1 MVASAPS
8 VIKSA
13 ANGHLLAAISA
24 ALAQSA
30 SRFSLTGG

>member
-1 MVASAPS
+1 MVASAPW
-8 VIKSA
+8 VNKPA

-24 ALAQSA
+24 ALSQSA